1 MISEKTHL
9 NIAGA
14 SIVAAR
20 IPAKTTEDLTAQAY
34 REVRRMIVEGEVRPR
49 QRLSHRILSR
59 DLKIGR
65 SPVRDAL
72 LQLEAEGLI
81 EHRPGSGIYLRE
93 ISPQELECLYELRIV
108 NEPYI
113 AGRAAVHADVRQL
126 ATLRRICDDI
136 AAIAR
141 KSDLVKWFATLEN
154 RRRFCRLDLEFHAT
168 ILEASGNTVAVKLF
182 GNAQVLALTFAW
194 DLGYGSPEWF
204 AEIVERTAAG
214 HRDVFEAI
222 RRRDPDAARQKMLDH
237 VGWAREEVPEQYAA
251 FREREE
257 RPTAAPSARPAARPR
272 KP

>member
-1 MISEKTHL
+1 MALKTPEDL
-9 NIAGA
+9 
-14 SIVAAR
+14 AAR
-20 IPAKTTEDLTAQAY
+20 AY

-49 QRLSHRILSR
+49 QRLSHRNLSR

-93 ISPQELECLYELRIV
+93 ISPQELECIYELRII

-113 AGRAAVHADVRQL
+113 AGRAALHADVRHI
-126 ATLRRICDDI
+126 AALRRFCDDMT
-136 AAIAR
+136 AMSR
-141 KSDLVKWFATLEN
+141 KPDLVKWFAKLDN

-168 ILEASGNTVAVKLF
+168 LLEASGNPVAVRLF

-204 AEIVERTAAG
+204 AEIMGRTAAG
-214 HRDVFEAI
+214 HRAIFEAV
-222 RRRDPDAARQKMLDH
+222 RRHDPEAARQKMLEH
-237 VGWAREEVPEQYAA
+237 VGWARQEVPEHYATFLSGRA
-251 FREREE
+251 KT
-257 RPTAAPSARPAARPR
+257 PQS
-272 KP
+272 